1 MNPLQILEYK
11 NQRVLITKQLA
22 EVYETNVNNVKKNFS
37 NHRFNFIT
45 GKHYFLLE
53 GEELRDFKREVNNIH
68 LVPNNVN
75 QLYLWTERGANRH
88 CKILD
93 TDKAWEQFDN
103 LEETYFQSKRQPF
116 KLPATYKEAL
126 IQLIEKEEQKEQLAL
141 ENAQKKQI
149 IHELKPRADYTDRI
163 LKNKGMVTITQI
175 AKDYGMSGQE
185 MNDLLHELGVQYK
198 QSKQWLL
205 YKKYH
210 GKGYTHSETIDI
222 VRSDGRADVSMTT
235 KWTQKGRLFIYD
247 ILKRQRE
254 LLPIIERKNQTA

>member
-1 MNPLQILEYK
+1 MNQLQILEYK

-22 EVYETNVNNVKKNFS
+22 EAYHCTETHVKQNFNNHKENFEE
-37 NHRFNFIT
+37 N
-45 GKHYFLLE
+45 KHYILLK
-53 GEELRDFKREVNNIH
+53 GAELRVFKRKVDNIY

-75 QLYLWTERGANRH
+75 QLYPWTERGANRH

-103 LEETYFQSKRQPF
+103 LEETYFQSKEQLF
-116 KLPATYKEAL
+116 KLPATYKEVL

-141 ENAQKKQI
+141 ENAQKEQI

-163 LKNKGMVTITQI
+163 LKNKRLVTITQI

-222 VRSDGRADVSMTT
+222 VRSDGRPDVSMTT